1 MTTAGK
7 RSAHDDLE
15 LLPSNTDTRITA
27 RLDGAGPRIV
37 FGPRQPVPVPADA
50 KFITARQ
57 YCDRLGGISFTTL
70 ARMLARDPDMPR
82 PIYFANRI
90 RFFELAAIEAYER
103 LCEMRTAAK
112 ALPGHS

>member
-1 MTTAGK
+1 M
-7 RSAHDDLE
+7 
-15 LLPSNTDTRITA
+15 
-27 RLDGAGPRIV
+27 
-37 FGPRQPVPVPADA
+37 FGLRAPVPVPADA

-103 LCEMRTAAK
+103 LCEVRTAAK
-112 ALPGHS
+112 ALTVNS